1 MNDDRHM
8 NDWLLEGARPDEQS
22 TDADWNLVG
31 RRLIEGVEV
40 REVRNVPKGNGMV
53 TEIFRRDWFPGE
65 VVVDQVFQ
73 AVVEARCVSAW
84 HAHAETIDRLFVNHG
99 LLRIVLYD
107 ARRESPTFGQINEL
121 VHGLH
126 RPALVVVPPHVW
138 HGVQNLRNRPGALL
152 NLPDRGYRYD
162 APDHWRLPADSHA
175 IPYTFRS
182 PTDGAGAG
190 GPHDDI

>member
-1 MNDDRHM
+1 MNDDRQMHE
-8 NDWLLEGARPDEQS
+8 WLLEGATLDEQS
-22 TDADWNLVG
+22 TDAEWNLMG

-40 REVRNVPKGNGMV
+40 REVRNVPKGNGML

-73 AVVEARCVSAW
+73 AVVEANCVSAW
-84 HAHAETIDRLFVNHG
+84 HAHAETIDRLFVNQG

-126 RPALVVVPPHVW
+126 RPALVVVPPRVW

-162 APDHWRLPADSHA
+162 APDHWRLPADSEA

-182 PTDGAGAG
+182 AGVAAG
-190 GPHDDI
+190 VGRPDQDI